1 MSGLVFALH
10 NQASTTGQA
19 RQWLCGGQR
28 KGLNA
33 AAIPARPAG
42 RESRL
47 APALNPGQWRRAQP
61 KPGKALKTNGTTA
74 LKNNLVFDKHRDM
87 CGAQKRFGVRT

>member
-1 MSGLVFALH
+1 MALLRP
-10 NQASTTGQA
+10 S
-19 RQWLCGGQR
+19 

-33 AAIPARPAG
+33 TAIPARLAG

-47 APALNPGQWRRAQP
+47 APAQNPARRRRARP
-61 KPGKALKTNGTTA
+61 KPTKALKTNGTTA